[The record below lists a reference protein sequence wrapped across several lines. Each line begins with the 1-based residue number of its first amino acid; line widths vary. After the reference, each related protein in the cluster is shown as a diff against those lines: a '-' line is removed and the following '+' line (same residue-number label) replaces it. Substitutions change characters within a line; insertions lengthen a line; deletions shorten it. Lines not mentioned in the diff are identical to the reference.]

1 MMNEEPTDRLT
12 ARDDPQRADAAR
24 VTPTQRARV
33 ISGRFVPAPP
43 GPPSSD
49 EPESTDSDACLTC
62 CGAGP
67 YLLALAAQSV
77 VLLQFNVHPSVGGP
91 SGALSSALQ
100 TAPSQVWLAAHIAL
114 AALGVALYALRA
126 SRRMLIAW
134 CVVIAIVALG
144 ASMGKA
150 TGIPWIQITLGF
162 DLLATSRI
170 FAFFMAPATGVMLF
184 NRIRGRARTLAGIAV
199 GIAAAFIVI
208 GWAAGSGGPF
218 TEEERLYVERIESA
232 QYPCY
237 HGFIPWVPSLKAYPS
252 YENFAARVTD
262 LRVTDLELLGGGAH
276 QARIRVN
283 NTWGVPAYSVS
294 LHFSHE
300 TIMAVRPD
308 YLVVCLTDGPERR
321 AEEVGGNGLPYPAP
335 WRWQRSADGG
345 ASWTDVPYS
354 PHRESDKTARYTF
367 RYVPTRADLADERV
381 RLRACVNVRGGG
393 EVCSASASPRP

>member
-1 MMNEEPTDRLT
+1 M
-12 ARDDPQRADAAR
+12 
-24 VTPTQRARV
+24 
-33 ISGRFVPAPP
+33 
-43 GPPSSD
+43 
-49 EPESTDSDACLTC
+49 
-62 CGAGP
+62 
-67 YLLALAAQSV
+67 LALAAQAV

-144 ASMGKA
+144 ASMGRA
-150 TGIPWIQITLGF
+150 TGIPWIQITHGF

-170 FAFFMAPATGVMLF
+170 FAFFIAPATGVMLF

-208 GWAAGSGGPF
+208 GWAAGRVIGGSF
-218 TEEERLYVERIESA
+218 TEEERPYVERIESA
-232 QYPCY
+232 WNQYPCDY
-237 HGFIPWVPSLKAYPS
+237 GFRPQARTLKGPG
-252 YENFAARVTD
+252 EDFAAK
-262 LRVTDLELLGGGAH
+262 VTDLELLGDGAH
-276 QARIRVN
+276 RARIRVN
-283 NTWGVPAYSVS
+283 NTWGIPAYSV
-294 LHFSHE
+294 LLYFSQG
-300 TIMAVRPD
+300 TVMAVRPD
-308 YLVVCLTDGPERR
+308 YLTVCMADGPKGR
-321 AEEVGGNGLPYPAP
+321 ALEVGARLLTYIAP
-335 WRWQRSADGG
+335 WRWQRSDDGG
-345 ASWTDVPYS
+345 ASWADVPYS

-393 EVCSASASPRP
+393 EVCSAGASPRP